1 MTDQPI
7 PNTKSRKLTKFRS
20 WYMVIFFVISIGLG
34 LMVSWITLRG
44 DLVQF
49 NWDLFIETSSEWLT
63 NWPMMAMAIFLLL
76 LVILTSGLRLHLLLK
91 NKVKKIR
98 FLDSLYYGILAR
110 YYVLITPWGLGGQP
124 ILMGVMHQKK
134 VPVGLATS
142 APMVDLL
149 MMRFAMFVFVTIA
162 LIGFGHFV
170 DPLIYVFAWVGFVVT
185 CLIPI
190 VMILASFHHRFR
202 QLLVDMVG
210 WLVPQ
215 KSKKSVI
222 QQLTTVLTQYQE
234 AFQWYRYTPIKLI
247 GVALFALISQF
258 ALLAMPYFIMA
269 SFNLNL
275 NPTIVT
281 SFSLLNVV
289 MMMAIAN
296 TILGTIP
303 TLGSAGAAEF
313 TFATVFSIFMTGNIL
328 FWAIFLWRFFL
339 FYLWLIMGLL
349 ITFYQGL
356 FYRREARRFG
366 IPQPNLPL
374 KVVLFN
380 DGFYPLIDGVVR
392 AVDAYARYLV
402 SQGVDVIVVV
412 PFSGKVANFPYKILP
427 IRQIKIPGFFYPI
440 PIGVNRLKYKTALYY
455 EGPIIY
461 HAHTPFLLGQL
472 ALKLSKQY
480 HVPLVTTFH
489 SKYYDD
495 YYAATKSK
503 TIANFLKYF
512 TIRFFAKANA
522 IWTVSLAT
530 VATIRQYG
538 LKDRKIQVIP
548 NGTDIQPFPHTDE
561 TRLTYL
567 HRFGLIPNIPTIL
580 FVGQLIWQKN
590 VRLILDTFKQLDKQ
604 GIRVQLLMVG
614 EGRHQVEIENYAA
627 SLQLKNPI
635 KFTGKLSD
643 YEKLSACY
651 QMADLFFF
659 PSAYDNDPLVVKE
672 AAVHQLPTLVLKGTA
687 IASQLKDNE
696 TGFIQTGGP
705 RSFAKRIV
713 TLLKQ
718 PSLLKQVGVEAKH
731 QLVKRWDDTLSN
743 LVEEYRH
750 LIDDYYSH

>member
-1 MTDQPI
+1 MIDRPS
-7 PNTKSRKLTKFRS
+7 PVNKNKKLTKFRS
-20 WYMVIFFVISIGLG
+20 WYMATFFIVSIGLG
-34 LMVSWITLRG
+34 LMVSWVTLRG
-44 DLVQF
+44 DLDQF
-49 NWDLFIETSSEWLT
+49 NWNLFIETSSEWLA
-63 NWPMMAMAIFLLL
+63 NWPMMAMSIFLLL

-149 MMRFAMFVFVTIA
+149 MMRFAMFVFVTVA
-162 LIGFGHFV
+162 LVGFGDFV
-170 DPLIYVFAWVGFVVT
+170 DPLIYVFAWVGFIVT
-185 CLIPI
+185 CFIPV
-190 VMILASFHHRFR
+190 VMILASSHHRFR
-202 QLLVDMVG
+202 LLLVDVVS

-215 KSKKSVI
+215 KSKKNVT

-234 AFQWYRYTPIKLI
+234 AFQWYRHAPIKLI
-247 GVALFALISQF
+247 SVGFFALISQF

-269 SFNLNL
+269 SFNLDL
-275 NPTIVT
+275 NPTIAT

-303 TLGSAGAAEF
+303 TLGSAGASEF

-349 ITFYQGL
+349 ITFYQGI

-366 IPQPNLPL
+366 IPKPNLPL

-402 SQGVDVIVVV
+402 SQGVDVTVVV
-412 PFSGKVANFPYKILP
+412 PYSGKVNNFPYKILP

-440 PIGVNRLKYKTALYY
+440 PIGVNRLKYKNALYY
-455 EGPIIY
+455 EGPIVY
-461 HAHTPFLLGQL
+461 HAHTPFLLGHL

-480 HVPLVTTFH
+480 HIPLVTTFH

-503 TIANFLKYF
+503 RIANLLKWLTMRYF
-512 TIRFFAKANA
+512 DQANA
-522 IWTVSLAT
+522 VWTVSNAA
-530 VATIRQYG
+530 VNTIRDYG
-538 LKDRKIQVIP
+538 LKKKKIKVFQ
-548 NGTDIQPFPHTDE
+548 NGTDLFPNK
-561 TRLTYL
+561 LTFRYL
-567 HRFGLIPNIPTIL
+567 SQVKNKYKIEKNKQILL

-590 VRLILDTFKQLDKQ
+590 LKLIIDSFEKLIKTGFKGYLC
-604 GIRVQLLMVG
+604 LVG
-614 EGRHQVEIENYAA
+614 EGRDQVDIQHYVYSKN
-627 SLQLKNPI
+627 LQSRVI
-635 KFTGKLSD
+635 FTGKITD
-643 YEKLSACY
+643 TNELSAIY
-651 QMADLFFF
+651 LISNLFIF
-659 PSAYDNDPLVVKE
+659 PSLYDTDGIVVKE
-672 AAVHQLPTLVLKGTA
+672 AAAHELPSILITNSSA
-687 IASQLKDNE
+687 ASIITDNKD
-696 TGFIQTGGP
+696 GFIEDGDVEK
-705 RSFAKRIV
+705 FAERIKMILNNPK
-713 TLLKQ
+713 LLNEVSKQ
-718 PSLLKQVGVEAKH
+718 AKVN
-731 QLVKRWDDTLSN
+731 LVKRWNDTLSN
-743 LVEEYRH
+743 LVEEYRR
-750 LIDDYYSH
+750 LIDDYYSR